1 VVRRSDGAEQAASW
15 WQEHVVEEAIHLL
28 VDRKQRKR
36 IQHGARTRC
45 SPKFV
50 PPVTCF
56 LQLGPTS
63 DFSPLTI
70 TPSYCEFTKGLI
82 RGLGQSPHDLI
93 ASGNSLSETP
103 EVLY

>member
-1 VVRRSDGAEQAASW
+1 MLVGRKRR
-15 WQEHVVEEAIHLL
+15 EEA
-28 VDRKQRKR
+28 DRD
-36 IQHGARTRC
+36 IAYV
-45 SPKFV
+45 SEALS
-50 PPVTCF
+50 PVTCF